1 MLNLIKSLV
10 IGNLL
15 FINLSCN
22 INKQHLSPRPFF
34 TMTKSSYYDRSLD
47 SMEIIGHFGLDSIST
62 KINNTNYWEF
72 RNSKNGFFNLHGM
85 LRIQSDTVFIL
96 AKYIEKN
103 KIQYCK
109 EQVLFIF
116 NNSAHNKIWAVDY
129 SCNGPY
135 VGGDS
140 VSLSRIYFD
149 QALNDTLYVFNLKS
163 FLKSTH
169 NNKDQK
175 LFLNRTIITVSK
187 SIGFI
192 QFNFVS
198 MYNRIRL
205 NIYPNFSRLDSNSL
219 MPNYQQGY

>member
-1 MLNLIKSLV
+1 MQTVGKQPEIFSL
-10 IGNLL
+10 
-15 FINLSCN
+15 
-22 INKQHLSPRPFF
+22 KQ
-34 TMTKSSYYDRSLD
+34 
-47 SMEIIGHFGLDSIST
+47 
-62 KINNTNYWEF
+62 NTVLQ
-72 RNSKNGFFNLHGM
+72 RA
-85 LRIQSDTVFIL
+85 VF
-96 AKYIEKN
+96 
-103 KIQYCK
+103 
-109 EQVLFIF
+109 VLFIF

-205 NIYPNFSRLDSNSL
+205 NLKFYIYPNFSRLDTNISIYPNFSRLDSNSL